1 MTQFKS
7 PPELPPVS
15 IVSRV
20 PPFSI
25 HVALTVMAKTPRTD
39 TYGEVRWYVRI
50 LNQDSDVV
58 AEYQLLTMNAF
69 EHSSEL

>member
-1 MTQFKS
+1 M
-7 PPELPPVS
+7 LPSLS
-15 IVSRV
+15 IEAFQLGKITVVESIW
-20 PPFSI
+20 SI

>member
-1 MTQFKS
+1 
-7 PPELPPVS
+7 
-15 IVSRV
+15 
-20 PPFSI
+20 
-25 HVALTVMAKTPRTD
+25 MAKTPRTD